1 MLKSNIYITHSIK
14 KTKTKAIMQI
24 FISVILLFLMQKKFY
39 YPDKISEI
47 FIEIN
52 LKLFVVLL
60 LMILK
65 ILEIIF

>member
-39 YPDKISEI
+39 YLDKISEI